1 MHRRY
6 REQARLLHMTAIFCR
21 RIIRESIVTADEDVD
36 RTELFANKFPQ
47 G

>member
-1 MHRRY
+1 
-6 REQARLLHMTAIFCR
+6 MTAIFWG
-21 RIIRESIVTADEDVD
+21 RIIRESIVTADTDVD